1 MTPSASASVPEPPP
15 DPEEWTDDEW
25 ISYLEQSDET
35 FSEAFTQPVEPLLGK
50 VTKSSGG
57 QIIGNAMVGM
67 AQAIYGKDKTEIAIV
82 SEGQPA
88 SDDEPFKVTLDL
100 DHPEDSTVV
109 FRTPPQAESSSE

>member
-1 MTPSASASVPEPPP
+1 MTRSTSVPEPPQ

-25 ISYLEQSDET
+25 ISYLEQTDAL

-67 AQAIYGKDKTEIAIV
+67 AQAIYGNEVTEIVIV
-82 SEGQPA
+82 SEGNPA
-88 SDDEPFKVTLDL
+88 RDDEPFRVTLDL
-100 DHPEDSTVV
+100 DHPENSTVV
-109 FRTPPQAESSSE
+109 FRTRSQPESSSE